1 MPSPKPPS
9 AMPLTKTIFLADESA
24 TQALAEKLAPLLQ
37 AGMRLYFS
45 GDLGAGKT
53 TSIRALLAALGYSG
67 RVKSPT
73 YALVESYDLPDF
85 VVHHFDLYRFSS
97 PQEWFEAGF
106 DDYFSAQ
113 SLCLIE
119 WPSCATGV
127 LPPPDLDITLVWQ
140 NHGRQAI
147 FSAHTDLG
155 QQCLAK
161 I

>member
-1 MPSPKPPS
+1 
-9 AMPLTKTIFLADESA
+9 MPLAQKSLFLADETA
-24 TQALAEKLAPLLQ
+24 NQTLAKTLAPHLK

-53 TSIRALLAALGYSG
+53 TTIRALLAALGYRG

-73 YALVESYDLPDF
+73 YALVESYDLPNF
-85 VVHHFDLYRFSS
+85 VVHHFDLYRFCA
-97 PQEWFEAGF
+97 PEEWFEAGF
-106 DDYFSAQ
+106 DDYLSAQ

-119 WPSCATGV
+119 WPSCAQGV
-127 LPPPDLDITLVWQ
+127 LPTPDLDIQLVWQ

-155 QQCLAK
+155 QQCLAQ